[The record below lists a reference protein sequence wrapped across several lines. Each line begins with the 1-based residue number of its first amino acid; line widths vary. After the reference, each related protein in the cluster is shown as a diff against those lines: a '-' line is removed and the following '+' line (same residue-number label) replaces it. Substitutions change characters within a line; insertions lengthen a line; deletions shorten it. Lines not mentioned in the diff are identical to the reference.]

1 MATEKNS
8 TMEVTFDLLKAA
20 AKSGGDKYG
29 GKVQGQEWV
38 VYFPQTISRPDGKTS
53 KKVIGITIKTNGE

>member
-8 TMEVTFDLLKAA
+8 MEVTFDLLKAA

-38 VYFPQTISRPDGKTS
+38 VYFPQAISRPDGKPRKT
-53 KKVIGITIKTNGE
+53 IGIVIKTNGE